1 MSKPQILCL
10 HGYGS
15 TSSILKQIMSKH
27 IEKLEPHYELLFI
40 EGIHKAR
47 DGKCWFY
54 YDPKFGNNLDW
65 KIVTKEQILGLEES
79 INYINDIIKNLTNFH
94 AIIGFSQGAA
104 FANIIAHQ
112 FEVPRVIF
120 CSGFL
125 VQHPQSASQISTNS
139 LHIYGEEDSLITP
152 DLSEQLSEIYT
163 NKQILTHEKGHI
175 FPSNGV
181 SRKVILQFLSH
192 SQMK

>member
-27 IEKLEPHYELLFI
+27 VEKLHPHYELIFL
-40 EGIHKAR
+40 EGPHKINN
-47 DGKCWFY
+47 GNCWFY
-54 YDPKFGNNLDW
+54 YDSKFGDNLDW
-65 KIVTKEQILGLEES
+65 KVVTKEEILGLEQS
-79 INYINDIIKNLTNFH
+79 LNYIKDKVQNLTNFYG
-94 AIIGFSQGAA
+94 IIGFSQGAA

-112 FEVPRVIF
+112 IEVPRLIL
-120 CSGFL
+120 CSGFQ
-125 VQHPQSASQISTNS
+125 VQYPQSWTEISTNS
-139 LHIYGEEDSLITP
+139 LHIYGEEDKLITS

-175 FPSNGV
+175 FPNNGAA
-181 SRKVILQFLSH
+181 RNRILQFLS
-192 SQMK
+192 Q